1 MKVRPL
7 GDKVI
12 VKRDEAQSKTDSGIF
27 IPEAAKD
34 KPKQGKIVALGSGI
48 LNKDTGK
55 YMPFTV
61 KKGDTVLFTTYSGT
75 EIKIDGET
83 FIITRNG
90 KQVGVLTPMTRPQ
103 FARMTDVLEAFK
115 GLPPLSFEEFRR
127 DIDEFIDQD
136 PTPRFFND

>member
-1 MKVRPL
+1 VNAIPNSRPNN
-7 GDKVI
+7 
-12 VKRDEAQSKTDSGIF
+12 SGIADTADLGTH
-27 IPEAAKD
+27 PSMNAQMKSH
-34 KPKQGKIVALGSGI
+34 KTCVALSA
-48 LNKDTGK
+48 TVQ
-55 YMPFTV
+55 YMS
-61 KKGDTVLFTTYSGT
+61 TTIT
-75 EIKIDGET
+75 QRDLRNNNADIMRRLEDGET

>member
-7 GDKVI
+7 GDKLL
-12 VKRDEAQSKTDSGIF
+12 VKRDEAQTKTDSGIYL
-27 IPEAAKD
+27 PETAKD

-48 LNKDTGK
+48 LNKESGK

-83 FIITRNG
+83 YLIMTEED
-90 KQVGVLTPMTRPQ
+90 VLGVL
-103 FARMTDVLEAFK
+103 E
-115 GLPPLSFEEFRR
+115 
-127 DIDEFIDQD
+127 
-136 PTPRFFND
+136 